1 MNAIANA
8 YDVVIGGS
16 GIAAAASALRLCALG
31 FRPLVLATTCE
42 VLAGIEAVPESV
54 LPLFRELAAE
64 HVLEKAGA
72 TLVDGFEN
80 HWDREAPVR
89 RAGRWIHVDRQR
101 LATTTMREA
110 KNRGTVLLEC
120 RSLPRLHQEPDG
132 ILVRCEGMP
141 FAFRSAIDATGRSAV
156 WSRPVRRRGNQIAD
170 LYSYSAAA
178 SASPVPAR
186 VLRHWDSWAYRIGTP
201 ERTTFAILSAHGRKR
216 TPPSFSL
223 QKALGLPSDGCVFAG
238 RRPAFPQWCDSPV
251 RGRRLAVGDAALA
264 HDPIGGQG
272 IRFAISSAFAASSVI
287 NTWQTSPAQSGA
299 AERFYDKFVE
309 RCRHSHLQFV
319 DQVRE
324 HPAPA
329 PREKL
334 PKVVAFSA
342 SIVASELQLDSTIQ
356 TDQAILLAD
365 GGHVRWVGGLD
376 LLRLRDLLP
385 HPIPAADLASRL
397 VPAFCDATQY
407 PALLQW
413 CLRHQVLAPYVEPG
427 MYPR

>member
-42 VLAGIEAVPESV
+42 VLPGIEAVPESV
-54 LPLFRELAAE
+54 LPLFRELGAE
-64 HVLEKAGA
+64 HVLENSGA

-80 HWDREAPVR
+80 HWDAEAPVQ

-101 LATTTMREA
+101 LATTTLREA
-110 KNRGTVLLEC
+110 KKRGAVLLEC

-132 ILVRCEGMP
+132 ILIRCEGMP
-141 FAFRSAIDATGRSAV
+141 FAFASAIDATGRSAV

-170 LYSYSAAA
+170 MYSAAA
-178 SASPVPAR
+178 SASHVPAR
-186 VLRHWDSWAYRIGTP
+186 VLRHSDSWAYRIGTP
-201 ERTTFAILSAHGRKR
+201 DRTTFAIVSGHGRKR
-216 TPPSFSL
+216 TPPSLSL
-223 QKALGLPSDGCVFAG
+223 QKALGLPSEGCVFAG
-238 RRPAFPQWCDSPV
+238 RRPAFPQWCDRPV
-251 RGRRLAVGDAALA
+251 QGRRLAVGDAALA
-264 HDPIGGQG
+264 HDPIAGQG

-287 NTWQTSPAQSGA
+287 NTWRTWPSQSGA
-299 AERFYDKFVE
+299 AERFYDRFVE

-319 DQVRE
+319 DQLRE
-324 HPAPA
+324 HPTQA

-334 PKVVAFSA
+334 PKVVVFSA
-342 SIVASELQLDSTIQ
+342 GTVTSELHLDSTIQ
-356 TDQAILLAD
+356 TNQAILLAD

-385 HPIPAADLASRL
+385 HPIPAAELASRL
-397 VPAFCDATQY
+397 VPGFCDAAQFR
-407 PALLQW
+407 PLLQW
-413 CLRHQVLAPYVEPG
+413 CLRHHVLGPYVEPG